1 LELRQQLKFKKG
13 FSSLESTLI
22 GGFMKVKEGIKK
34 VSVLGAGDMGHGI
47 AEVCAI
53 AGYEVVMRDIKQEFL
68 ERGMRRIEESLAKL
82 REKGR
87 VENPEKILSRIRPV
101 IDLEEAVEDADLII
115 EAVPEVFEIKTKVF
129 SECESLAKP
138 ECIFTSNTSTIKI
151 TELAKATKR
160 EDKFAGLHFFN
171 PVVLMRLVEIIRG
184 EKTSEDVLQVLV
196 NFVKS
201 LGKESVRVERDVP
214 GFIVNRVQAPSG
226 ALLMAMVERG
236 IALPEEIDAKMKT
249 IGLPMGPFE
258 LMDYTGVDI
267 FYHAMK
273 YYSERISKDYTP
285 PQILEEM
292 VQSGK
297 LGKKT
302 GKGWYDWSKGRPE
315 IKALPSERVNPL
327 DFTIVEIN
335 EAVKLV
341 EMGVAKPEDIDKAV
355 KLGLNRPFGPF
366 ELAKSMQVEQIV
378 ARLEELSTE
387 FGKEI
392 FKPAEML
399 KAGRLPV

>member
-1 LELRQQLKFKKG
+1 ME
-13 FSSLESTLI
+13 
-22 GGFMKVKEGIKK
+22 VKDRIKK
-34 VSVLGAGDMGHGI
+34 IAVLGAGDMGHGI

-53 AGYEVVMRDIKQEFL
+53 AGYEVAMRDIKQEFVD
-68 ERGMRRIEESLAKL
+68 RGMNRIKESLEKLKAKGKISNAD
-82 REKGR
+82 E
-87 VENPEKILSRIRPV
+87 ILSRITPTT
-101 IDLEEAVEDADLII
+101 EMEAVKDADLII
-115 EAVPEVFEIKTKVF
+115 EAVPEVFEIKTQVF
-129 SECESLAKP
+129 SECETLAKP
-138 ECIFTSNTSTIKI
+138 ECIFTSNTSTMKI

-171 PVVLMRLVEIIRG
+171 PVVLMRLVEVIKG
-184 EKTSEDVLQVLV
+184 EKTSEEVMQLLV
-196 NFVKS
+196 DFVKS
-201 LGKESVRVERDVP
+201 LGKEAVRVEKDVP

-226 ALLMAMVERG
+226 ALLMAMVEKG
-236 IALPEEIDAKMKT
+236 IASPEEIDAKMKT

-273 YYSERISKDYTP
+273 YYSETISEDYTP
-285 PQILEEM
+285 TKTLEEM
-292 VQSGK
+292 VRSGN

-315 IKALPSERVNPL
+315 IKASPSEKVNPL

-341 EMGVAKPEDIDKAV
+341 ELGVARPEDIDKAV

-366 ELAKSMQVEQIV
+366 ELAKSMQVEQI
-378 ARLEELSTE
+378 ANRLEELSKE

-392 FKPAEML
+392 FMPAETL
-399 KAGRLPV
+399 RAGRLPV

>member
-1 LELRQQLKFKKG
+1 ME
-13 FSSLESTLI
+13 
-22 GGFMKVKEGIKK
+22 VKERIKRIA
-34 VSVLGAGDMGHGI
+34 VLGAGDMGHGI

-53 AGYEVVMRDIKQEFL
+53 AGYEVAMRDIKQEFVD
-68 ERGMRRIEESLAKL
+68 RGMNRIKESLEKL
-82 REKGR
+82 RAKGKIANAD
-87 VENPEKILSRIRPV
+87 EILSRITPTTE
-101 IDLEEAVEDADLII
+101 IEEVLKDADLVI
-115 EAVPEVFEIKTKVF
+115 EAVPEVFEIKTQVF

-138 ECIFTSNTSTIKI
+138 ECIFTSNTSTMKI

-171 PVVLMRLVEIIRG
+171 PVVLMRLVEVIRG
-184 EKTSEDVLQVLV
+184 EKTSEEVMQLLV
-196 NFVKS
+196 DFVKS
-201 LGKESVRVERDVP
+201 LGKEAVRVEKDVP

-226 ALLMAMVERG
+226 ALLMAMVEKG
-236 IALPEEIDAKMKT
+236 IASPEEIDAKMKT

-267 FYHAMK
+267 FFHAMK
-273 YYSERISKDYTP
+273 YYSETISKDYTP
-285 PQILEEM
+285 PDFLEKM
-292 VQSGK
+292 VKAGN

-302 GKGWYDWSKGRPE
+302 GKGWYDWSRGRPE
-315 IKALPSERVNPL
+315 IKASPSEKVNPL
-327 DFTIVEIN
+327 DFTVVEIN

-378 ARLEELSTE
+378 KMLEELSEE

-392 FKPAEML
+392 FKPAETL
-399 KAGRLPV
+399 KEGKLPV

>member
-1 LELRQQLKFKKG
+1 
-13 FSSLESTLI
+13 
-22 GGFMKVKEGIKK
+22 MDVKDVKK
-34 VSVLGAGDMGHGI
+34 VAVLGAGDMGHGI

-53 AGYEVVMRDIKQEFL
+53 AGYEVTMRDIKQEFVD
-68 ERGMRRIEESLAKL
+68 RGMNRIKDSLTKL
-82 REKGR
+82 QEKGKIPNAG
-87 VENPEKILSRIRPV
+87 EILSRIKPV
-101 IDLEEAVEDADLII
+101 VELEEAVKDVDLII
-115 EAVPEVFEIKTKVF
+115 EAVPEVFDIKTQVF
-129 SECESLAKP
+129 SECENFAKP

-160 EDKFAGLHFFN
+160 EEKFGGLHFFN
-171 PVVLMRLVEIIRG
+171 PPVLMKLVEVIKG
-184 EKTSEDVLQVLV
+184 EKTSEEVMQLLV
-196 NFVKS
+196 EFVRT
-201 LGKESVRVERDVP
+201 LGKEPVRVEKDVP

-226 ALLMAMVERG
+226 ALLMAIVEKG
-236 IALPEEIDAKMKT
+236 IASPEEIDAKMKT

-273 YYSERISKDYTP
+273 YYSETISKDYTP
-285 PQILEEM
+285 PEILEEM
-292 VQSGK
+292 VKSGK

-315 IKALPSERVNPL
+315 IKASPTEKVNPL

-366 ELAKSMQVEQIV
+366 EFAKGMGVEQIV
-378 ARLEELSTE
+378 ERLEELSVE
-387 FGKEI
+387 FGKQI
-392 FKPAEML
+392 FKPAEAL
-399 KAGRLPV
+399 KARKLPV

>member
-1 LELRQQLKFKKG
+1 
-13 FSSLESTLI
+13 
-22 GGFMKVKEGIKK
+22 MDVKEKIKK
-34 VSVLGAGDMGHGI
+34 VAVLGAGDMGHGI
-47 AEVCAI
+47 AEVCAMV
-53 AGYEVVMRDIKQEFL
+53 GYEVTMRDIKQEFVD
-68 ERGMRRIEESLAKL
+68 RGMNRIKESLAKL
-82 REKGR
+82 QEKG
-87 VENPEKILSRIRPV
+87 KIPNAEEVLSRIKPV
-101 IDLEEAVEDADLII
+101 VDLEEAVKDADLII
-115 EAVPEVFEIKTKVF
+115 EAVPEIFEIKTQVF
-129 SECESLAKP
+129 SDCESLAKP

-171 PVVLMRLVEIIRG
+171 PPVLMRLVEVIKG
-184 EKTSEDVLQVLV
+184 EKTSEEVMQLLV
-196 NFVKS
+196 DFVKS
-201 LGKESVRVERDVP
+201 LGKEAVRVEKDVP

-226 ALLMAMVERG
+226 ALLMAIVEKG
-236 IALPEEIDAKMKT
+236 IASPEEIDAKMKT

-273 YYSERISKDYTP
+273 YYSETISKDYAP
-285 PQILEEM
+285 PKILEDM
-292 VQSGK
+292 VKSGN

-315 IKALPSERVNPL
+315 IKASPSEKVNPL
-327 DFTIVEIN
+327 DFTIVEIS

-366 ELAKSMQVEQIV
+366 ELAKSMGVEQIV
-378 ARLEELSTE
+378 KRLEELSAE

-392 FKPAEML
+392 FKPAETL
-399 KAGRLPV
+399 RAGKLPV